1 MRQDL
6 FHLLQTSFTEVEVHL
21 ESLSPH
27 LHGFVGEGE
36 HHGSNVFLFHL
47 LSRKMAAYTPKRQ
60 LCILR
65 TGLAAPASW
74 QHSNIKNP
82 KETLWPASHR
92 KNRRNLLARAA
103 RLISRSIT
111 ILTT

>member
-6 FHLLQTSFTEVEVHL
+6 FHLLQTSFTEVEVDL
-21 ESLSPH
+21 KSFAPH
-27 LHGFVGEGE
+27 LHCFLGEGE

-47 LSRKMAAYTPKRQ
+47 LSRKMPAYTPKRQ

-65 TGLAAPASW
+65 TGLAARASGP
-74 QHSNIKNP
+74 HSNIKNP
-82 KETLWPASHR
+82 KETLWPASHQ
-92 KNRRNLLARAA
+92 KNRRNLPARAA